1 MDLKQL
7 SGPIESQLSLLG
19 FELVLLEHARDGQ
32 DEVLRLY
39 VDHLDQSRPITLD
52 NCAALHEGLLPW
64 LDAEFPSF
72 RETYGIE
79 ISSPGLERPLAA
91 AGHFRHFLGRLCKAK
106 TRLPINGQKSF
117 KGWINDVSGSTVTLE
132 EDGALKHI
140 PLDLIQ
146 KANLAPFDE
155 DKTPKPKHSPPQVD
169 EQAGAE
175 KSAAKE
181 A

>member
-1 MDLKQL
+1 MDLAKL

-19 FELVLLEHARDGQ
+19 FELVLLEHAKDGAG
-32 DEVLRLY
+32 EALRLY
-39 VDHLDQSRPITLD
+39 VDHLDQSSPITLD
-52 NCAALHEGLLPW
+52 DCVALHEGLLPW

-91 AGHFRHFLGRLCKAK
+91 ACHFQRFLGRLCKAK

-117 KGWINDVSGSTVTLE
+117 KGWINHVSDSAVTLE
-132 EDGALKHI
+132 EDGALKQI
-140 PLDLIQ
+140 PFDLIQ

-155 DKTPKPKHSPPQVD
+155 DRAPKPKHTPHKVD
-169 EQAGAE
+169 ERADAE